1 MNAPRNK
8 VGLVWFRNDL
18 RLQDHAALTAAA
30 NDCEQLIPL
39 YIFNRKDYG
48 KGIGG
53 FSRTGPHRKR
63 FLMESVTEL
72 RKQLRNKGSD
82 LVIIFGLPEYVIP
95 RLCKQHNIDAI
106 YHGDEPGPY
115 EQDDEVA
122 VCGKLPPHVKMYKH
136 VTGSLLP
143 AEALPFTLAG
153 LPDVFTVF
161 RIAVERHC
169 VVRECLPEPDCLPPM
184 PSGVEMGELPSLE
197 LFLQTSAPD
206 ERASLQ
212 FIGGACEGLRR
223 VCDYIWGSAAV
234 THYFDTRNELAGRYN
249 SSKLSPWL
257 ANGSISAR
265 YVYNEVLRFEQEKG
279 GNKSTY
285 WLRFELLWREF
296 FRYSMLKH
304 GKDYFAPAGLKIKR
318 RERQAKLPLM
328 SIHDVAEGYTGNDM
342 IDALMNELKCTG
354 YMSNRGR
361 QMVASFL
368 VNDLGIDW
376 LEGAALFE
384 HLLIDYDVSSNYGNW
399 GYVAGKGCDPRADR
413 YFNIDKQVAQYDRE
427 GSYRNLW
434 LGKNTS
440 YATHDKN

>member
-1 MNAPRNK
+1 MHARRNK

-30 NDCEQLIPL
+30 NACEQLIPL
-39 YIFNRKDYG
+39 YIFNRRDYG

-63 FLMESVTEL
+63 FLVESVTEL
-72 RKQLRNKGSD
+72 REQLRSRGSD
-82 LVIIFGLPEYVIP
+82 LVIIFGLPVYIIP
-95 RLCKQHNIDAI
+95 RLCQQYNIDAI
-106 YHGDEPGPY
+106 YHGDEPGLY
-115 EQDDEVA
+115 ERDDETSVF
-122 VCGKLPPHVKMYKH
+122 GKLPARVKVCKH

-143 AEALPFTLAG
+143 AEALPFNIAN
-153 LPDVFTVF
+153 LPDVFTEF
-161 RIAVERHC
+161 KIAVERHC
-169 VVRECLPEPDCLPPM
+169 TVREYLQAPPCLPALPR
-184 PSGVEMGELPSLE
+184 GIDTGNLPVLE
-197 LFLQTSAPD
+197 LFLQSSPAD
-206 ERASLQ
+206 ERACIHFS
-212 FIGGACEGLRR
+212 GGECEGLSR
-223 VCDYIWGSAAV
+223 VRDYIWNSTAL

-257 ANGSISAR
+257 ANGSISPR
-265 YVYNEVLRFEQEKG
+265 YVYGEVLRFEQEQG

-304 GKDYFAPAGLKIKR
+304 GRDYFVPAGLKIKR

-328 SIHDVAEGYTGNDM
+328 SIRDVAEGYTGNGM

-368 VNDLGIDW
+368 VNDLGINW

-399 GYVAGKGCDPRADR
+399 AYVAGKGCDPRADR
-413 YFNIDKQVAQYDRE
+413 YFNIDKQVAQYDPE
-427 GSYRNLW
+427 GEYRNLW
-434 LGKNTS
+434 LGKNMN
-440 YATHDKN
+440 YATHD